1 MSELEKYIQELE
13 RDVIL
18 DELNIKESALMLPA
32 RKAKWVSRLML
43 EKTALTDLHK
53 KKHQIIRTAVE
64 EVKKESAVKLAQP
77 ILERAAEKHPMVEDV
92 MLRIREKEILIEFLE
107 KVEKTMQ
114 SLGFDIKNLIELIK
128 METT

>member
-18 DELNIKESALMLPA
+18 DELNMKESALMLPA
-32 RKAKWVSRLML
+32 KKAKWVSRLML
-43 EKTALTDLHK
+43 EKTALADLNK
-53 KKHQIIRTAVE
+53 KKHQIIKAAVE
-64 EVKKESAVKLAQP
+64 EVKKESAVRLAQP
-77 ILERAAEKHPMVEDV
+77 ILEKAAEKHPMVEDIIIK
-92 MLRIREKEILIEFLE
+92 IREKEILIEFLE